1 MVFFPS
7 YNYENWVYQQVSNVD
22 FGRVLFREPQK
33 SGSVDDVLNKYA
45 STIKKSKNGAMMFS
59 VVGLFILLHVCMT
72 S

>member
-33 SGSVDDVLNKYA
+33 SGSVDDVLDKYA
-45 STIKKSKNGAMMFS
+45 STIRKSKNGAMMFS
-59 VVGLFILLHVCMT
+59 VVGSFTPFHLN
-72 S
+72 